1 MVEDNKTSVE
11 DKTEENAKKVKVYST
26 PVCPWCHKVKEFL
39 QEKKVQFEDF
49 DVSANQGAA
58 KEMFEKTGQ
67 MGVPVIEINGET
79 IVGFDKNKLKK
90 SLGISD

>member
-1 MVEDNKTSVE
+1 MEDNKTS
-11 DKTEENAKKVKVYST
+11 DQNKTEEDAKKVKVYST
-26 PVCPWCHKVKEFL
+26 PVCSWCHKTKEFL
-39 QEKKVQFEDF
+39 QENKIQFEEV
-49 DVSANQGAA
+49 DVSSNQEAA

-67 MGVPVIEINGET
+67 MGVPVVEIDGET